1 MFYLNT
7 IKQLFL
13 FVELPIP
20 QEAIDEVKN
29 KKTKKRPATSPRT
42 NEDKRD
48 KIMDDENVQQ
58 DDDVVVEGEMVTPP
72 TPSGDPA
79 ANFGNS
85 YMVQNTLTS
94 NLSTLKAGQH
104 NTVILSNDNLST
116 FSSPQYSPTQFNS
129 NPCDTNLSKTFSTP
143 LEKSKLPIKNCEPF
157 NKTTPHSVQ
166 INVTSPQSAQISLT
180 TPQNYPS
187 KLNNSSFQHQITT
200 GEVKLTG
207 ESIMDNYS
215 ENSFLISGN
224 SSINSSK
231 HQTALT
237 MYTQGEHNISSST
250 QIHPDISPPVKI
262 PQNNETLEIDHEDEF
277 ANVNFCTNTYNFS
290 QLSNSPE
297 YSIGNP
303 SINQN
308 RSTINN
314 CRRVLPENVFN
325 KNDTLPISPTPN
337 ISMLRTNE
345 HQITPPLY

>member
-1 MFYLNT
+1 M
-7 IKQLFL
+7 
-13 FVELPIP
+13 
-20 QEAIDEVKN
+20 
-29 KKTKKRPATSPRT
+29 
-42 NEDKRD
+42 
-48 KIMDDENVQQ
+48 
-58 DDDVVVEGEMVTPP
+58 
-72 TPSGDPA
+72 
-79 ANFGNS
+79 
-85 YMVQNTLTS
+85 
-94 NLSTLKAGQH
+94 
-104 NTVILSNDNLST
+104 
-116 FSSPQYSPTQFNS
+116 
-129 NPCDTNLSKTFSTP
+129 
-143 LEKSKLPIKNCEPF
+143 
-157 NKTTPHSVQ
+157 
-166 INVTSPQSAQISLT
+166 
-180 TPQNYPS
+180 
-187 KLNNSSFQHQITT
+187 
-200 GEVKLTG
+200 KLTG

-250 QIHPDISPPVKI
+250 QILPDISPPVKI

-308 RSTINN
+308 TSTINN

-337 ISMLRTNE
+337 LSMLRTNE
-345 HQITPPLY
+345 HQITPPCIENSINLQQFLVRNRYKIWCEIVIIWCGRFGAKSLLLLSMYWLTNWPTLIRA